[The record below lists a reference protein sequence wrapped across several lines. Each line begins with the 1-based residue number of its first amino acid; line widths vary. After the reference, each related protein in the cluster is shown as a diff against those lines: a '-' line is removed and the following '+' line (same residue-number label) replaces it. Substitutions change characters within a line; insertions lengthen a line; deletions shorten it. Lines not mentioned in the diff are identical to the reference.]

1 MSRPPDGTAAGPRP
15 LTRWDRLKVLLAAG
29 LIRALVALLGRTWRW
44 RVVRGREVLEEL
56 FEAHGSQSASKGPGA
71 ILAYWHNHTLVMAR
85 YLSRNFLARGFPLAM
100 LASWSRDGELGA
112 RLARAWGGTVYRGS
126 ASRGGTEGLRRLFRH
141 LRGGGSCVLS
151 PDGPRGPIYEVKP
164 GAVVLSQMTGAA
176 LVPVGAAAD
185 RCWRLRSWDRL
196 LIPKPFARV
205 LLVVGEPQVVAAD
218 RDPAAEQER
227 LAGVLTAVAEEAE
240 QAVAARGASGDPS

>member
-1 MSRPPDGTAAGPRP
+1 
-15 LTRWDRLKVLLAAG
+15 
-29 LIRALVALLGRTWRW
+29 
-44 RVVRGREVLEEL
+44 LEEL
-56 FEAHGSQSASKGPGA
+56 FEAHGSEAGSEAGSEGPGA
-71 ILAYWHNHTLVMAR
+71 ILAYWHNHTLVMSR
-85 YLSRNFLARGFPLAM
+85 YLTRYFLARGFPLAM

-126 ASRGGTEGLRRLFRH
+126 ASRGGTQGLRKLFRH
-141 LRGGGSCVLS
+141 LRGGGSCVIS
-151 PDGPRGPIYEVKP
+151 PDGPRGPIYQVKP

-196 LIPKPFARV
+196 LVPKPFARV

-218 RDPAAEQER
+218 PDLAKEQQR
-227 LAGVLTAVAEEAE
+227 LARVLTAVVEEA
-240 QAVAARGASGDPS
+240 QRAVAARRPAGASP